1 MRKIVI
7 NIDEKDFE
15 IISNKVKDIRDEI
28 SNNGYANNDVL
39 PIGWTSIADGV
50 PLEIKQNKCN
60 NCKNNTDELSGEC
73 YECVKEIKDWYDP
86 IFDKDKS
93 VKINGIETDFIIV
106 DKNFI
111 IDEFE
116 KLKAEFE
123 EDRYILLNQTVAIQ
137 IIDKY
142 IAKLKGESRNDL

>member
-1 MRKIVI
+1 MAK
-7 NIDEKDFE
+7 NKKSKC
-15 IISNKVKDIRDEI
+15 SN
-28 SNNGYANNDVL
+28 S
-39 PIGWTSIADGV
+39 
-50 PLEIKQNKCN
+50 CN

-123 EDRYILLNQTVAIQ
+123 EDKYILLNQTVAKQ